1 MTGVQTCALPIY
13 GPGREVLSILSGF
26 LRHDGSAAGNAKGA
40 VRGERSAESTYRG
53 AAECDFTI
61 CDNLFYG
68 REEEKKSPE
77 ELGGYALLDFVAS
90 QENGY
95 ETQVNGQSN
104 NLSGGQKQRIAIM
117 RALLKG
123 TEVLFLDEP
132 TSALDSEGILLLT
145 ETLQQIKEDR
155 IIVVITHDRLVR
167 EACDEVVALS

>member
-1 MTGVQTCALPIY
+1 M
-13 GPGREVLSILSGF
+13 
-26 LRHDGSAAGNAKGA
+26 
-40 VRGERSAESTYRG
+40 
-53 AAECDFTI
+53 
-61 CDNLFYG
+61 
-68 REEEKKSPE
+68 
-77 ELGGYALLDFVAS
+77 AS

-123 TEVLFLDEP
+123 PELLFLDEP

>member
-1 MTGVQTCALPIY
+1 M
-13 GPGREVLSILSGF
+13 
-26 LRHDGSAAGNAKGA
+26 
-40 VRGERSAESTYRG
+40 RGERSAESTYRG

-68 REEEKKSPE
+68 REEEKKSPD